1 MNTYNSNTAP
11 TNVKQILDHMNIKY
25 VRKEPYKVDQM
36 KIVDDSFSFVND
48 SKVRQHIQ
56 DNVVFPQSRPETTP

>member
-1 MNTYNSNTAP
+1 
-11 TNVKQILDHMNIKY
+11 MNIKY

-56 DNVVFPQSRPETTP
+56 DNVVFPQSRPETKT